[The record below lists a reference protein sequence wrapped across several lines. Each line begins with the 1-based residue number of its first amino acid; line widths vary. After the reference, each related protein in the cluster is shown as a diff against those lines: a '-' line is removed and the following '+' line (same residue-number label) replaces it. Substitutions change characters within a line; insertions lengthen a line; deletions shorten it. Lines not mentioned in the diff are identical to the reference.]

1 MTTSQHS
8 WFIEPYYSVIYNDG
22 KPIIFSSSPAMKGK
36 AIAQSVNSD
45 GYWLVSLQR
54 KATYIHDIITS
65 YFLGKKPA
73 GMTVNHKNG
82 DKSNNSIQN
91 LEYMSSGDNT
101 RHAISMGLIRIRYG
115 AETSSYI
122 DGRSKDIVSYR
133 KAYRLANI
141 DKIEINKKAYRLA
154 NRNKINAYNKAYRL
168 SLKNK
173 TTTVTT
179 NE

>member
-101 RHAISMGLIRIRYG
+101 RHAFSMGLIRIRYG

-141 DKIEINKKAYRLA
+141 DKIKINKKAYRLA